1 MAAIAQRGA
10 DVSNG
15 LSSASSR
22 LHSTVVCQNS
32 SRGWTK
38 GARRAAVGGNVPRTR
53 SVGRP
58 TRGAQNPTRPP
69 AREPGAATAARLAP
83 PPLQATSG
91 RSPRPRI
98 LDVALAMVGTVARGA
113 PCRSAADHDSLAP
126 AGLPRVLELE
136 VATRSNRSSARRFG
150 DRRARPHHGPR
161 QSPLGRAAH
170 SWRAPQARSR
180 RLTTHG
186 WSAHASPCET
196 ALADLADLPRKSR
209 RRSCLG
215 RLLRRAHGDVPRA
228 LRVRSPPPSPPPSVV
243 HFNVTDSPT
252 AAWTA
257 QQVVEAFPHDSA
269 PRFLIR
275 DHDSIFGGQFRQRVK
290 AIGLAEVLITPR
302 SPWQNP
308 FAERVIGTIRRELLD
323 HVIVLNERHLRRRLR
338 NYLGYYHASRTHL
351 ALGKDAPEPR
361 PVEPPERGDIV
372 AVPQVGGLHHRYIR
386 CAA

>member
-58 TRGAQNPTRPP
+58 TRGAQNPNRPH
-69 AREPGAATAARLAP
+69 AREPGAATAARPPP

-91 RSPRPRI
+91 RSPRPRL
-98 LDVALAMVGTVARGA
+98 LDVALAVVGTVARSA
-113 PCRSAADHDSLAP
+113 PCRSAADRDSLAP

-161 QSPLGRAAH
+161 QPPLGRAAH

-196 ALADLADLPRKSR
+196 ALADLAGLPRKSR

-228 LRVRSPPPSPPPSVV
+228 LRVRSPPPSPPPSRT
-243 HFNVTDSPT
+243 FQCDRFPYRGLDG
-252 AAWTA
+252 AAGCRGLPPRLGA
-257 QQVVEAFPHDSA
+257 PVPH
-269 PRFLIR
+269 PRSRRHLR
-275 DHDSIFGGQFRQRVK
+275 RTVSTTGEGHRSCRGPHH
-290 AIGLAEVLITPR
+290 AR

-338 NYLGYYHASRTHL
+338 KLPTLLPRL
-351 ALGKDAPEPR
+351 ADAPR
-361 PVEPPERGDIV
+361 
-372 AVPQVGGLHHRYIR
+372 A
-386 CAA
+386 